1 MTVYQYIP
9 WVVSLVN
16 DAVDKHLLR
25 RWIKAILTITK
36 FTLWNLSTCI
46 PKSTYV
52 DAEAKHMNSFNGAPE
67 NAQRKGTLVNA
78 TALMFRAFGFITI
91 VIYQP
96 PSDHCSQS
104 NATRVWLP
112 RILTMTMVLVM
123 TWRFT
128 VYVEVECSRPRD
140 MRIYRRSSAALSLI
154 WNLISSFDH
163 DVICL
168 RSCAFRKYSTTI
180 WTAFLKVDLVNL
192 AAIFCMNSW
201 TIQFHQILYI
211 QNHETSTKEALS
223 KKYICF

>member
-1 MTVYQYIP
+1 
-9 WVVSLVN
+9 
-16 DAVDKHLLR
+16 
-25 RWIKAILTITK
+25 
-36 FTLWNLSTCI
+36 
-46 PKSTYV
+46 
-52 DAEAKHMNSFNGAPE
+52 MNSFNGAPE
-67 NAQRKGTLVNA
+67 NAQRKGTIVNV

-168 RSCAFRKYSTTI
+168 RSCAFRKYSTTNLDRI
-180 WTAFLKVDLVNL
+180 SQSGSSESSGDFLHELMDYPISSN
-192 AAIFCMNSW
+192 
-201 TIQFHQILYI
+201 TIYIYIYI
-211 QNHETSTKEALS
+211 QNHEIYTL
-223 KKYICF
+223 KKVCFSW